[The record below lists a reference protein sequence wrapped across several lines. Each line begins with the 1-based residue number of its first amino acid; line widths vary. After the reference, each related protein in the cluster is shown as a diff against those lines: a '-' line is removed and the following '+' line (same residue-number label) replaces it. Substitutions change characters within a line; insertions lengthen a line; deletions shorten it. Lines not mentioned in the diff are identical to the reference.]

1 MTLREL
7 MTAMFTQTSVSI
19 EVPRYYGC
27 KLVGVPVEIR
37 YRSGPRWLV
46 KVRKD
51 DMNIEYYEYDLSTS
65 PTSDPLD
72 AELR

>member
-7 MTAMFTQTSVSI
+7 MTAMLTQTSVSI
-19 EVPRYYGC
+19 EVPRYYDC
-27 KLVGVPVEIR
+27 TLVGVPVEIR

-46 KVRKD
+46 KVRKN
-51 DMNIEYYEYDLSTS
+51 DMNIEYHEYDLLTS
-65 PTSDPLD
+65 PTDDVLD

>member
-7 MTAMFTQTSVSI
+7 MTAMLTQTSVSI
-19 EVPRYYGC
+19 EVPRYDGRT
-27 KLVGVPVEIR
+27 LVGVPVEIR

-46 KVRKD
+46 RIRKD
-51 DMNIEYYEYDLSTS
+51 DMNIQYHEYDLSTS
-65 PTSDPLD
+65 PTDDPLD